1 MNVTQ
6 SISWACSILTKSNSD
21 DSKISA
27 KVDAEFL
34 LSYVLDKNF
43 TWLKTWPDYELSDQ
57 QVNDYRVCIERR
69 KKGEPVAYITGKKA
83 FWELELETNE
93 STLIPRAETELLV
106 EFAVEA
112 LKPKVVAKVLDLGT
126 GTGAIA
132 LSIAFE
138 RKNDQVVGVDFNRDA
153 VLLAQKNA
161 LNNKVTNATFLQSDW
176 FTAIEENEF
185 DLVVSN
191 PPYVAEGDPHL
202 LEGDLV
208 FEPDS
213 ALISSGD
220 GLDDIRYI
228 VRTTKNFLIPNGQ
241 LMIEHGYEQGEAVRK
256 IFEDNQ
262 YTEVSTKKDLL
273 GMDRV
278 TMGRTSK

>member
-1 MNVTQ
+1 MNVLQ
-6 SISWACSILTKSNSD
+6 SINWACAILAEDNASDSIG
-21 DSKISA
+21 SA

-43 TWLKTWPDYELSDQ
+43 TWLKTWPEYELTDN
-57 QVNDYRVCIERR
+57 QVNDYRDCIDRR

-83 FWELELETNE
+83 FWALELETNE

-106 EFAVEA
+106 ELA
-112 LKPKVVAKVLDLGT
+112 LDGLQSKDTAKVLDLGT

-132 LSIAFE
+132 LSIAYE
-138 RKNDQVVGVDFNRDA
+138 RRNDQVIGLDFNREA

-161 LNNKVTNATFLQSDW
+161 VNHQITNVAFLQSDW
-176 FTAIEENEF
+176 FTALEQKGF

-202 LEGDLV
+202 LTGDLV

-213 ALISSGD
+213 ALVSSGD
-220 GLDDIRYI
+220 GLDDIRHI
-228 VRTTKNFLIPNGQ
+228 VMSAKDYLAADGQ
-241 LMIEHGYEQGEAVRK
+241 LMIEHGFSQGEAVRK
-256 IFEDNQ
+256 IFQDNHYQ
-262 YTEVSTKKDLL
+262 KVETKKDLL

-278 TMGRTSK
+278 TLGSISC

>member
-1 MNVTQ
+1 MNVIQ
-6 SISWACSILTKSNSD
+6 SINWARSILVQDNSE
-21 DSKISA
+21 DSKQSA

-34 LSYVLDKNF
+34 LSYVLDKSF
-43 TWLKTWPDYELSDQ
+43 TWLKTWPDYELSDN
-57 QVNDYRVCIERR
+57 QVGDFRDCIERR
-69 KKGEPVAYITGKKA
+69 NQGEPIAYITGKKA
-83 FWELELETNE
+83 FWSLELETNE

-106 EFAVEA
+106 ELALEA
-112 LKPKVVAKVLDLGT
+112 LKPKVIAKVLDLGT

-132 LSIAFE
+132 LSIAYE
-138 RKNDQVVGVDFNRDA
+138 RREDQVFGLDFNQGA
-153 VLLAQKNA
+153 VRLAQKNA
-161 LNNKVTNATFLQSDW
+161 LNNQITNATFLQSDW
-176 FTAIEENEF
+176 FEALEETRF

-202 LEGDLV
+202 LKGDLV

-220 GLDDIRYI
+220 GLDDIRHI
-228 VRTTKNFLIPNGQ
+228 ISTAKRFLISNGQ
-241 LMIEHGYEQGEAVRK
+241 LMVEHGFAQGEAVRK

-262 YTEVSTKKDLL
+262 YREVETKQDLL

-278 TMGRTSK
+278 TLGRVG